1 MLGEQCGHGRVAIF
15 SRKDDQIF
23 QNGGADGVGQLIG
36 SGEALLLDLDTGSE
50 IFSGGAEAFHSGLS
64 LDKFERE
71 LVILQ
76 RLEEQPS

>member
-1 MLGEQCGHGRVAIF
+1 MLGKQCGHGRVAILG
-15 SRKDDQIF
+15 RKDDQISE
-23 QNGGADGVGQLIG
+23 NGGADGVGQLIG

-50 IFSGGAEAFHSGLS
+50 IITGGAEAFHSGLS

>member
-1 MLGEQCGHGRVAIF
+1 VLGKQCGHGRVAILG
-15 SRKDDQIF
+15 RKNDQIF

-50 IFSGGAEAFHSGLS
+50 IFSGGAEAFHSSLS
-64 LDKFERE
+64 LDEFKRE
-71 LVILQ
+71 LIVLQ